1 MLIVTNYTAFPAR
14 WRTTDGATGETA
26 IARSFADF
34 RRLGGRDDA
43 VLVVN
48 GDAHTVMQ
56 LVLARRLGLCPHR
69 PIVAIDLIFRR
80 PSTFKSR
87 ASHIFKRRPLS
98 GADLYINFFRD
109 TRGLADI
116 YGIPPERCA
125 YVPFKVN
132 LDPSDVATAVRSEDY
147 VLTFGRSM
155 RDFDTFF
162 AAMERLPLPGA
173 IPEVDPAALVAHGA
187 RFTRP
192 LDALP
197 ENVRRLSDDGSS
209 RAQLDML
216 RGAKLVVI
224 PVVKASFVAS
234 GISTALN
241 AMALGKCV
249 IGSAGPGMTDIFTE
263 EIIAVPPEDA
273 AALAEAIRRAWTDD
287 ALRTRTA
294 AAGLR
299 TAERLGGE
307 ADLVQR
313 LIDRIA
319 ASFG

>member
-1 MLIVTNYTAFPAR
+1 MRIVTNYTAFPSR
-14 WRTTDGATGETA
+14 WTTSGGQMGETV
-26 IARSFADF
+26 IARTLSDF
-34 RRLGGRDDA
+34 RAAGARPDA
-43 VLVVN
+43 VFVIN

-56 LVLARRLGLCPHR
+56 LVLARRLLSGFNR

-80 PSTFKSR
+80 PSTLKSR
-87 ASHIFKRRPLS
+87 ISHLFKRRPLG

-109 TRGLADI
+109 AAGVASV
-116 YGIPPERCA
+116 YGIPPNRCA

-132 LDPSDVATAVRSEDY
+132 LDPAEVAMAERTEEF

-155 RDFDTFF
+155 RDFDSFF
-162 AAMERLPLPGA
+162 AAMERVPFPGA
-173 IPEVDPAALVAHGA
+173 IPDVDPSALRAHGA
-187 RFTRP
+187 RFHRP

-197 ENVRRLSDDGSS
+197 HNVRRLSDDGTS

-216 RGAKLVVI
+216 RRARLVVI

-249 IGSAGPGMTDIFTE
+249 IGTAGPGMTDIFTD
-263 EIIAVPPEDA
+263 EIIAVPPEDP
-273 AALAEAIRRAWTDD
+273 AALADAIRTAWTDD
-287 ALRTRTA
+287 ALRERTA
-294 AAGLR
+294 RAGLR
-299 TAERLGGE
+299 TAQALGGE
-307 ADLVQR
+307 AQLVQR

-319 ASFG
+319 TQFG

>member
-43 VLVVN
+43 VFVVN

-69 PIVAIDLIFRR
+69 PIVAIDLIIRR

-187 RFTRP
+187 RFTLS

-197 ENVRRLSDDGSS
+197 KNVRRLSDDGSS

-249 IGSAGPGMTDIFTE
+249 IGSAGPGMTDIFTD
-263 EIIAVPPEDA
+263 EIIAVPPEDP